1 MILQPTIHRMDR
13 RSSWKNYMLPG
24 IYHVTV
30 KAAEHV
36 RSPFGKVV
44 GSIDKPDGDPDAP
57 RVALSPVGQMVE
69 QEMLHSITA
78 HYPMIEVQDHI
89 IMPEHL
95 HFILVV
101 KRKIVNSLGRPTHLG
116 QVIAGFKLGCNHR
129 WWKMTG
135 QQMMRPEEE
144 MAKGSPAAEPLGAG
158 AGLQGVAAEPLGTGA
173 GLQGA
178 AAEPL
183 GTGAGRLRRQG
194 PHHIATLPSIFQEGY
209 CDVMPID
216 AAQLEQQRAYI
227 KGNPR
232 SRLMRTSNREWL
244 QPRRGGV
251 NTALTIPALRGYLQ
265 RECARAQFSAEAFAQ
280 IEGRLLKEKAT
291 GGEIPGGGTAGRED
305 RTAGREDRTAGREDR
320 TAGRGIGNAGREV
333 GTWITCDT
341 YGDRKLLERRL
352 LPVVCHRK
360 DAKRFGEQK
369 QRCLTEATRGAVL
382 VSPRI
387 AKGEQAIIDEAMQR
401 GNPVVLIADNGF
413 PEIFHPSIERIERC
427 AEGKLLIATPWEY
440 HYRLKDEGITV
451 MECKT
456 MNCVAQ
462 ALCRLSDDWWK
473 KPDSG
478 RGEPSGGTAGHESG
492 SAKREGSET
501 GLRI

>member
-1 MILQPTIHRMDR
+1 
-13 RSSWKNYMLPG
+13 
-24 IYHVTV
+24 
-30 KAAEHV
+30 
-36 RSPFGKVV
+36 
-44 GSIDKPDGDPDAP
+44 
-57 RVALSPVGQMVE
+57 
-69 QEMLHSITA
+69 
-78 HYPMIEVQDHI
+78 
-89 IMPEHL
+89 
-95 HFILVV
+95 
-101 KRKIVNSLGRPTHLG
+101 
-116 QVIAGFKLGCNHR
+116 
-129 WWKMTG
+129 
-135 QQMMRPEEE
+135 
-144 MAKGSPAAEPLGAG
+144 
-158 AGLQGVAAEPLGTGA
+158 
-173 GLQGA
+173 
-178 AAEPL
+178 
-183 GTGAGRLRRQG
+183 
-194 PHHIATLPSIFQEGY
+194 
-209 CDVMPID
+209 MPID

-291 GGEIPGGGTAGRED
+291 GGEIPGGGTAR
-305 RTAGREDRTAGREDR
+305 REDRTAGREDR

-341 YGDRKLLERRL
+341 YGDRKLLEWRL

-427 AEGKLLIATPWEY
+427 AEGKLLIAPPWEY

-473 KPDSG
+473 RPDSG